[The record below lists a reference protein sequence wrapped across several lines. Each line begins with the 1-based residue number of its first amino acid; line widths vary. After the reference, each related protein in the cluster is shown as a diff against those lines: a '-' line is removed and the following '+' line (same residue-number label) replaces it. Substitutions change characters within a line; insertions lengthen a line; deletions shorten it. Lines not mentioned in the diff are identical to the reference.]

1 MMNPSLSKRTK
12 DSLSTFYQSK
22 MEGITDNQELGF
34 YVIQLGRIEQVSS
47 WPCLFAVFFLGG
59 NPTQFYTEL
68 YQAILRIPINQPV

>member
-1 MMNPSLSKRTK
+1 MWVQIIFLRLEMISLYPCEQKDHLLIIRSRVRTLMMNPSLSKRTK

-47 WPCLFAVFFLGG
+47 
-59 NPTQFYTEL
+59 
-68 YQAILRIPINQPV
+68 